1 MVLPRR
7 MLLLK
12 VFSAAHVAET
22 TSRAWPLAT
31 KELMPWHIC
40 QGFFPS
46 EKPWDPQHLQLLLQ
60 RSTPLC
66 DIPHIFYPY
75 KQFQQYETL
84 AFSNRVPERPRP
96 PLAAM
101 VPVCNQSPPWRPH
114 KAVVLRNSPNLL
126 QTLIN
131 SDEANKEQQD
141 VKGANADYK
150 LKGILFDN

>member
-1 MVLPRR
+1 
-7 MLLLK
+7 
-12 VFSAAHVAET
+12 
-22 TSRAWPLAT
+22 
-31 KELMPWHIC
+31 
-40 QGFFPS
+40 
-46 EKPWDPQHLQLLLQ
+46 
-60 RSTPLC
+60 
-66 DIPHIFYPY
+66 
-75 KQFQQYETL
+75 
-84 AFSNRVPERPRP
+84 
-96 PLAAM
+96 M